1 MMNKKKTILSALAAG
16 LTLSTV
22 LAACGGGDDNEGAS
36 NGEGGGSEA
45 GDFKVAMVTDTGG
58 VDDKSFNQSAWEG
71 LTKFGEANNLTE
83 NEGFK
88 YLQSSKQA
96 DYQPN
101 LQQLA
106 RDNFDLIYGIGFL
119 MAEDIQTVAGQFSDN
134 NFAIVD
140 MVVDAPNVASITF
153 KEQEGSFLVGVI
165 AGLMTETDKVGFIG
179 GVESDLIKKFENG
192 FKAGVMAVNP
202 DATIDVKYAEDFN
215 SAEKGTAIASG
226 MYGAGSDIIY
236 HAAGGTGVG
245 VFTEAKN
252 RKKNG
257 EEVWVIGVD
266 RDQYEEGLPED
277 VTLTSM
283 VKRVDTATYEVS
295 KQTMEGN
302 FPGGEIIEFGLK
314 DDGVGIAE
322 TSDKNVPAD
331 ILSQVDEYRQQLID
345 GELTA
350 PATDAEFEEFMKTV
364 E

>member
-22 LAACGGGDDNEGAS
+22 LAACGGDDNEGATDG
-36 NGEGGGSEA
+36 NGEGGS
-45 GDFKVAMVTDTGG
+45 DFKVAMVTDTGG

-71 LTKFGEANNLTE
+71 LKAFGEENNLTE

-88 YLQSSKQA
+88 YLQSAKQA

-106 RDNFDLIYGIGFL
+106 RDKFNLVYGIGFL
-119 MAEDIQTVAGQFSDN
+119 MAEDIKKVADQFPDN

-140 MVVDAPNVASITF
+140 SVVEAPNVASITF
-153 KEQEGSFLVGVI
+153 KEQEGSFLVGVV
-165 AGLMTETDKVGFIG
+165 AGLTTTTDKVGFIG

-226 MYGAGSDIIY
+226 MYGSGSDIIY

-266 RDQYEEGLPED
+266 RDQYEEGLPEN

-283 VKRVDTATYEVS
+283 VKRVDTATLEVS
-295 KQTMEGN
+295 KMALDDK
-302 FPGGEIIEFGLK
+302 FPAGEVVEFSLK
-314 DDGVGIAE
+314 DEGVGIAP
-322 TSDKNVPAD
+322 TSEENVAAD
-331 ILSQVDEYRQQLID
+331 VLTKVDEYRQQIID
-345 GELTA
+345 GDVVA

-364 E
+364 K

>member
-22 LAACGGGDDNEGAS
+22 LAACGGGDENEGTTS
-36 NGEGGGSEA
+36 TNGENEGGN
-45 GDFKVAMVTDTGG
+45 FKVAMVTDTGG

-71 LTKFGEANNLTE
+71 LKKFGEENDLKE
-83 NEGFK
+83 NEGYK
-88 YLQSSKQA
+88 YLTSTKQS

-106 RDNFDLIYGIGFL
+106 RDNFNLIYGIGFL
-119 MAEDIQTVAGQFSDN
+119 MGEDIEKVAGQFPDN
-134 NFAIVD
+134 NFALVD

-153 KEQEGSFLVGVI
+153 KEQEGSFLVGVV
-165 AGLMTETDKVGFIG
+165 AGLTTKTDKVGFIG

-202 DATIDVKYAEDFN
+202 EATIDVKYAEDFN

-252 RKKNG
+252 RSKN
-257 EEVWVIGVD
+257 EKDKVWVIGVD
-266 RDQYEEGLPED
+266 RDQYEEGLPEN

-283 VKRVDTATYEVS
+283 VKRVDTATNEVS
-295 KQTMEGN
+295 KQTMDGN
-302 FPGGEIIEFGLK
+302 FPGGDIIEFGLK
-314 DDGVGIAE
+314 DDGVGIAD
-322 TSDKNVPAD
+322 TSEKNVSAD
-331 ILSQVDEYRQQLID
+331 VLTKVDEYRQQLID
-345 GELTA
+345 GDITA

-364 E
+364 K

>member
-1 MMNKKKTILSALAAG
+1 MNKKKTILSALAAG

-22 LAACGGGDDNEGAS
+22 LAACGGDENEGTSS
-36 NGEGGGSEA
+36 NGEGGEA
-45 GDFKVAMVTDTGG
+45 SDFKVAMVTDTGG

-71 LTKFGEANNLTE
+71 LKKFGEDNNLTE
-83 NEGFK
+83 NEGYK

-106 RDNFDLIYGIGFL
+106 RDNFNLIYGIGFL
-119 MAEDIQTVAGQFSDN
+119 MGEDIQKVAEQFPDN
-134 NFAIVD
+134 NFALVD

-153 KEQEGSFLVGVI
+153 KEQEGSFLVGVV
-165 AGLMTETDKVGFIG
+165 AGLTTKTDKVGFIG

-192 FKAGVMAVNP
+192 YKAGVMAVNP

-215 SAEKGTAIASG
+215 SAEKGTAISSG

-257 EEVWVIGVD
+257 EDVWVIGVD
-266 RDQYEEGLPED
+266 RDQYEEGLPEN

-295 KQTMEGN
+295 KLAMEDK
-302 FPGGEIIEFGLK
+302 FPAGEIVEFSLK

-322 TSDKNVPAD
+322 TSSENVAAD
-331 ILSQVDEYRQQLID
+331 VLTKVEEYRTQLID
-345 GELTA
+345 GDITA

-364 E
+364 K

>member
-22 LAACGGGDDNEGAS
+22 LAACGGDDNEGTSS
-36 NGEGGGSEA
+36 NGEGGEGS
-45 GDFKVAMVTDTGG
+45 DFKVAMVTDTGG

-71 LTKFGEANNLTE
+71 LQKFGEDNSLTE

-106 RDNFDLIYGIGFL
+106 RDNFNLIYGIGFL
-119 MAEDIQTVAGQFSDN
+119 MGEDIKNVADQFPDN

-153 KEQEGSFLVGVI
+153 KEQEGSFLVGVV
-165 AGLMTETDKVGFIG
+165 AGLTTKTDKVGFVG

-192 FKAGVMAVNP
+192 YKAGVMAVNP

-215 SAEKGTAIASG
+215 SAEKGTAISSG

-257 EEVWVIGVD
+257 EDVWVIGVD
-266 RDQYEEGLPED
+266 RDQYEEGLPEN

-295 KQTMEGN
+295 KLAMEDK
-302 FPGGEIIEFGLK
+302 FPAGEIVEFSLK
-314 DDGVGIAE
+314 DEGVGIAE
-322 TSDKNVPAD
+322 TSSENVAAD
-331 ILSQVDEYRQQLID
+331 VLTKVEEYRTQLID
-345 GELTA
+345 GDITA

-364 E
+364 K

>member
-1 MMNKKKTILSALAAG
+1 MNKKKTILSALAAG

-22 LAACGGGDDNEGAS
+22 LAACGGDDNEGTSS
-36 NGEGGGSEA
+36 NGEGGEGS
-45 GDFKVAMVTDTGG
+45 DFKVAMVTDTGG

-71 LTKFGEANNLTE
+71 LQKFGADNNLTE

-106 RDNFDLIYGIGFL
+106 RDNFNLIYGIGFL
-119 MAEDIQTVAGQFSDN
+119 MGEDIQKVAEQFPDN
-134 NFAIVD
+134 NFALVD

-153 KEQEGSFLVGVI
+153 KEQEGSFLVGVV
-165 AGLMTETDKVGFIG
+165 AGLTTKTDKVGFIG

-192 FKAGVMAVNP
+192 YKAGVMAVNP

-215 SAEKGTAIASG
+215 SAEKGTAISSG

-257 EEVWVIGVD
+257 EDVWVIGVD
-266 RDQYEEGLPED
+266 RDQYEEGLPEN

-295 KQTMEGN
+295 KLAMEDK
-302 FPGGEIIEFGLK
+302 FPAGEIVEFSLK

-322 TSDKNVPAD
+322 TSSENVAAD
-331 ILSQVDEYRQQLID
+331 VLTKVEEYRTQLID
-345 GELTA
+345 GDITA

-364 E
+364 K

>member
-1 MMNKKKTILSALAAG
+1 MNKKKTILSALAAG

-22 LAACGGGDDNEGAS
+22 LAACGGDDNEGAS
-36 NGEGGGSEA
+36 NGEGGEGS
-45 GDFKVAMVTDTGG
+45 DFKVAMVTDTGG

-71 LTKFGEANNLTE
+71 LTKFGKDNSLTE

-106 RDNFDLIYGIGFL
+106 RDNFNLIYGIGFL
-119 MAEDIQTVAGQFSDN
+119 MGEDIQKVAEQFPDN

-153 KEQEGSFLVGVI
+153 KEQEGSFLVGVV
-165 AGLMTETDKVGFIG
+165 AGLTTKTDKVGFVG

-192 FKAGVMAVNP
+192 YKAGVMAVNP

-226 MYGAGSDIIY
+226 MYGAGSDIVY

-257 EEVWVIGVD
+257 EDVWVIGVD
-266 RDQYEEGLPED
+266 RDQYEEGLPEN

-295 KQTMEGN
+295 KLAMEDK
-302 FPGGEIIEFGLK
+302 FPAGEIVEFSLK

-322 TSDKNVPAD
+322 TSDENVAAD
-331 ILSQVDEYRQQLID
+331 VLTKVEEYRTQLID
-345 GELTA
+345 GDITA

-364 E
+364 K

>member
-1 MMNKKKTILSALAAG
+1 MNMKKTILSALAAG

-22 LAACGGGDDNEGAS
+22 LAACGGDDNEGAS
-36 NGEGGGSEA
+36 NSDGGGEGS
-45 GDFKVAMVTDTGG
+45 DFKVAMVTDTGG

-71 LTKFGEANNLTE
+71 LTKFGEDNSLTE

-106 RDNFDLIYGIGFL
+106 RDNFNLIYGIGFL
-119 MAEDIQTVAGQFSDN
+119 MGEDIQKVAEQFPDN

-153 KEQEGSFLVGVI
+153 KEQEGSFLVGVV
-165 AGLMTETDKVGFIG
+165 AGLTTKTDKVGFVG

-192 FKAGVMAVNP
+192 YKAGVMAVNP

-226 MYGAGSDIIY
+226 MYGAGSDIVY

-257 EEVWVIGVD
+257 EDVWVIGVD
-266 RDQYEEGLPED
+266 RDQYEEGLPEN

-295 KQTMEGN
+295 KLAMEDK
-302 FPGGEIIEFGLK
+302 FPAGEIVEFSLK

-322 TSDKNVPAD
+322 TSDENVAAD
-331 ILSQVDEYRQQLID
+331 VLAKVEEYRTQLID
-345 GELTA
+345 GDITA

-364 E
+364 K

>member
-1 MMNKKKTILSALAAG
+1 MNKKKTVLSALAAG

-22 LAACGGGDDNEGAS
+22 LAACGGEEETKTSTTEGEKS
-36 NGEGGGSEA
+36 
-45 GDFKVAMVTDTGG
+45 FKVAMVTDTGG

-71 LTKFGEANNLTE
+71 LTKFGEDNGLKKD
-83 NEGFK
+83 EGYK
-88 YLQSSKQA
+88 YLQSAKQA

-106 RDNFDLIYGIGFL
+106 RDKFDLVYGIGFL
-119 MAEDIQTVAGQFSDN
+119 MAEDVQKVAGQFTDN

-153 KEQEGSFLVGVI
+153 KEQEGSFLVGVV
-165 AGLMTETDKVGFIG
+165 AGLTTKTDKIGFIG

-192 FKAGVMAVNP
+192 FKAGIMAVNK
-202 DATIDVKYAEDFN
+202 DVKIDVKYAEDFN

-226 MYGAGSDIIY
+226 MYGAGADVIY

-257 EEVWVIGVD
+257 EDVWVIGVD
-266 RDQYEEGLPED
+266 RDQYEEGMPEN

-295 KQTMEGN
+295 KLTMDGK

-314 DDGVGIAE
+314 DEGVGIAP
-322 TSDKNVPAD
+322 TSDKNVAAD
-331 ILSQVDEYRQQLID
+331 VLTKVDEYRQKLID

-364 E
+364 K

>member
-22 LAACGGGDDNEGAS
+22 LAACGGDDNEGSSS
-36 NGEGGGSEA
+36 NGEGGEG

-71 LTKFGEANNLTE
+71 LKKFGSDNSLTE

-88 YLQSSKQA
+88 YLQSAKQA

-106 RDNFDLIYGIGFL
+106 RDNFNLIYGIGFL
-119 MAEDIQTVAGQFSDN
+119 MAEDVQKVAEQFPDN

-165 AGLMTETDKVGFIG
+165 AGLSTKTDKVGFVG

-202 DATIDVKYAEDFN
+202 EATIDVKYAEDFN

-226 MYGAGSDIIY
+226 MYGSGSDIIY

-277 VTLTSM
+277 VALTSM

-295 KQTMEGN
+295 KQTMDGE

-322 TSDKNVPAD
+322 TSDKHVSKE
-331 ILSQVDEYRQQLID
+331 ILDKVEEYRQQLVD

-350 PATDAEFEEFMKTV
+350 PATDAEFEEFMKNV
-364 E
+364 K

>member
-22 LAACGGGDDNEGAS
+22 LAACGGDDNEGSSS
-36 NGEGGGSEA
+36 NGEGGEGS
-45 GDFKVAMVTDTGG
+45 DFKVAMVTDTGG

-71 LTKFGEANNLTE
+71 LKKFGEENGLTE
-83 NEGFK
+83 NEGYK
-88 YLQSSKQA
+88 YLQSAKQA

-106 RDNFDLIYGIGFL
+106 RDQFDLIYGIGFL
-119 MAEDIQTVAGQFSDN
+119 MAEDIGKVAEQFPDN

-140 MVVDAPNVASITF
+140 SVVDAPNVASITF
-153 KEQEGSFLVGVI
+153 KEQEGSFLVGVV
-165 AGLMTETDKVGFIG
+165 AGLTTKSDKVGFIG

-226 MYGAGSDIIY
+226 MYGSGSDIIY

-266 RDQYEEGLPED
+266 RDQYEEGLPEN

-283 VKRVDTATYEVS
+283 VKRVDTATLEVS
-295 KQTMEGN
+295 KMAMDGK
-302 FPGGEIIEFGLK
+302 FPAGEVVEFSLK
-314 DDGVGIAE
+314 DEGVGIAS
-322 TSDKNVPAD
+322 TSEENVAAD
-331 ILSQVDEYRQQLID
+331 VLTKVDEYRQRIID
-345 GELTA
+345 GDVVA
-350 PATDAEFEEFMKTV
+350 PATDAEFEEFMKNV
-364 E
+364 K

>member
-22 LAACGGGDDNEGAS
+22 LAACGGDDNESSSS
-36 NGEGGGSEA
+36 NGDGGEG

-71 LTKFGEANNLTE
+71 LKKFGEDNSLTE

-88 YLQSSKQA
+88 YLQSAKQA

-119 MAEDIQTVAGQFSDN
+119 MAEDVQKVAEQFPDS

-165 AGLMTETDKVGFIG
+165 AGLSTKTDKVGFVG

-202 DATIDVKYAEDFN
+202 EATIDVKYAEDFN

-226 MYGAGSDIIY
+226 MYGSGSDIIY

-277 VTLTSM
+277 VALTSM
-283 VKRVDTATYEVS
+283 VKRVDTATYDVS
-295 KQTMEGN
+295 KQAMDGK
-302 FPGGEIIEFGLK
+302 FPAGEIIEFGLK

-322 TSDKNVPAD
+322 TSDKHVSKE
-331 ILSQVDEYRQQLID
+331 ILDKVEEYRQQLVD

-350 PATDAEFEEFMKTV
+350 PATDAEFEEFMKNV
-364 E
+364 K

>member
-1 MMNKKKTILSALAAG
+1 MNKKKTILSALAAG

-22 LAACGGGDDNEGAS
+22 LAACGGDDNEGAS
-36 NGEGGGSEA
+36 NGEGS
-45 GDFKVAMVTDTGG
+45 DFKVAMVTDTGG

-71 LTKFGEANNLTE
+71 LTKFGEDNNLTE

-106 RDNFDLIYGIGFL
+106 RDNFNLIYGIGFL
-119 MAEDIQTVAGQFSDN
+119 MGEDIQKVAEQFPDN

-153 KEQEGSFLVGVI
+153 KEQEGSFLVGVV
-165 AGLMTETDKVGFIG
+165 AGLTTKTDKVGFVG

-192 FKAGVMAVNP
+192 YKAGVMAVNP

-226 MYGAGSDIIY
+226 MYGAGSDIVY

-257 EEVWVIGVD
+257 EDVWVIGVD
-266 RDQYEEGLPED
+266 RDQYEEGLPEN

-295 KQTMEGN
+295 KLAMEDK
-302 FPGGEIIEFGLK
+302 FPAGEIVEFSLK

-322 TSDKNVPAD
+322 TSDENVSAD
-331 ILSQVDEYRQQLID
+331 VLAKVEEYRTKLID
-345 GELTA
+345 GDITA

-364 E
+364 K

>member
-1 MMNKKKTILSALAAG
+1 MNKKKTILSALAAG

-22 LAACGGGDDNEGAS
+22 LAACGGDDNEGAS
-36 NGEGGGSEA
+36 NGEGGGEGS
-45 GDFKVAMVTDTGG
+45 DFKVAMVTDTGG

-71 LTKFGEANNLTE
+71 LTKFGEDNSLTE

-106 RDNFDLIYGIGFL
+106 RDNFNLIYGIGFL
-119 MAEDIQTVAGQFSDN
+119 MGEDIKKVAEQFPDN

-153 KEQEGSFLVGVI
+153 KEQEGSFLVGVV
-165 AGLMTETDKVGFIG
+165 AGLTTTTDKVGFIG

-192 FKAGVMAVNP
+192 YKAGVMAVNP

-252 RKKNG
+252 RSKNG
-257 EEVWVIGVD
+257 EDVWVIGVD
-266 RDQYEEGLPED
+266 RDQYEEGLPEN

-295 KQTMEGN
+295 KLAMEDK
-302 FPGGEIIEFGLK
+302 FPAGEIVEFSLK

-322 TSDKNVPAD
+322 TSDENVSAD
-331 ILSQVDEYRQQLID
+331 VLAKVEEYRTQLID
-345 GELTA
+345 GDITA

-364 E
+364 K

>member
-1 MMNKKKTILSALAAG
+1 MNKKKTILSALAAG

-22 LAACGGGDDNEGAS
+22 LAACGGDDNEGAS
-36 NGEGGGSEA
+36 NNEGGEGS
-45 GDFKVAMVTDTGG
+45 DFKVAMVTDTGG

-71 LTKFGEANNLTE
+71 LTKFGKDNSLTE

-119 MAEDIQTVAGQFSDN
+119 MGEDIQKVAEQFPDN
-134 NFAIVD
+134 NFALVD

-153 KEQEGSFLVGVI
+153 KEQEGSFLVGVV
-165 AGLMTETDKVGFIG
+165 AGLTTKTDKVGFVG

-192 FKAGVMAVNP
+192 YKAGVMAVNP

-226 MYGAGSDIIY
+226 MYGAGSDIVY

-257 EEVWVIGVD
+257 EDVWVIGVD
-266 RDQYEEGLPED
+266 RDQYEEGLPEN

-295 KQTMEGN
+295 KLAMEDK
-302 FPGGEIIEFGLK
+302 FPAGEIVEFSLK

-322 TSDKNVPAD
+322 TSDKNVAAD
-331 ILSQVDEYRQQLID
+331 VLTKVDEYRQQLID
-345 GELTA
+345 GDITA

-364 E
+364 K

>member
-1 MMNKKKTILSALAAG
+1 
-16 LTLSTV
+16 
-22 LAACGGGDDNEGAS
+22 
-36 NGEGGGSEA
+36 
-45 GDFKVAMVTDTGG
+45 MVTDTGG

-71 LTKFGEANNLTE
+71 LKKFGEDNNLTE
-83 NEGFK
+83 NEGYK

-106 RDNFDLIYGIGFL
+106 RDNFNLIYGIGFL
-119 MAEDIQTVAGQFSDN
+119 MGEDIQKVAEQFPDN
-134 NFAIVD
+134 NFALVD

-153 KEQEGSFLVGVI
+153 KEQEGSFLVGVV
-165 AGLMTETDKVGFIG
+165 AGLTTTTDKVGFIG

-192 FKAGVMAVNP
+192 YKAGVMAVNP

-215 SAEKGTAIASG
+215 SAEKGTAISSG

-257 EEVWVIGVD
+257 EDVWVIGVD
-266 RDQYEEGLPED
+266 RDQYEEGLPEN

-295 KQTMEGN
+295 KLAMEDK
-302 FPGGEIIEFGLK
+302 FPAGEIVEFSLK

-322 TSDKNVPAD
+322 TSSENVAAD
-331 ILSQVDEYRQQLID
+331 VLTKVEEYRTQLID
-345 GELTA
+345 GDITA

-364 E
+364 K

>member
-22 LAACGGGDDNEGAS
+22 LAACGGDDNEGSSS
-36 NGEGGGSEA
+36 NGEGGEG

-71 LTKFGEANNLTE
+71 LKKFGEENSLTE
-83 NEGFK
+83 NEGYK
-88 YLQSSKQA
+88 YLQSAKQA

-106 RDNFDLIYGIGFL
+106 RDQFDLIYGIGFL
-119 MAEDIQTVAGQFSDN
+119 MAEDIGKVAEQFPDN

-140 MVVDAPNVASITF
+140 SVVDAPNVASITF
-153 KEQEGSFLVGVI
+153 KEQEGSFLVGVV
-165 AGLMTETDKVGFIG
+165 AGLTTTTDKVGFIG

-192 FKAGVMAVNP
+192 FKAGVMSVNP

-226 MYGAGSDIIY
+226 MYGSGSDIIY

-266 RDQYEEGLPED
+266 RDQYEEGLPEN

-283 VKRVDTATYEVS
+283 VKRVDTATLEVS
-295 KQTMEGN
+295 KMAMDGK
-302 FPGGEIIEFGLK
+302 FPAGEVVEFSLK
-314 DDGVGIAE
+314 DEGVGIAP
-322 TSDKNVPAD
+322 TSEENVAAD
-331 ILSQVDEYRQQLID
+331 VLTKVDEYRQQIID
-345 GELTA
+345 GDVVA
-350 PATDAEFEEFMKTV
+350 PATDAEFEEFMKNV
-364 E
+364 K